1 MTPSL
6 TPVVRAVTRPT
17 RLVAAAQAAVL
28 TLLVA
33 GVAGWTVLDRT
44 VTLEV
49 DGQAQ
54 QVRILGSEVSDVL
67 AAADVEVGE
76 RDLVSPAVDEDVADG
91 EQVTV
96 RYARQ
101 LTVADPAGDERT
113 FWTTELTVDDALVA
127 AGLRHEDAWLSA
139 SRSASIGRSGLS
151 LTMSMPK
158 DVTVVA
164 DGQTQA
170 VTSPAPTVA
179 DLLAELGITV
189 GADDRLDPAP
199 ETVVAAGQTV
209 VVQRVTF
216 DEITETEVVENKTV
230 TVEDDELFTDQDE
243 VREKGTDGETTVTFR
258 RVIVDGREKSRTE
271 TARETTVEAVDRVVA
286 EGTKERPEPEPEPES
301 EPAKKSSSS
310 SSSSSGGSSSSSS
323 SGSSGGGSSS
333 PAPASSGSTDSL
345 NWAALAA
352 CESGGNP
359 SIVSSNGLYHGL
371 YQFSTSTWRSV
382 GGSGNASDAPASEQT
397 ARAKALYDR
406 AGVGQWP
413 HCGPRLYS

>member
-1 MTPSL
+1 M
-6 TPVVRAVTRPT
+6 TRPT

-67 AAADVEVGE
+67 AAADIEVGE
-76 RDLVSPAVDEDVADG
+76 RDLVSPAIDEDVADG

-151 LTMSMPK
+151 LTLSMPK

-164 DGQTQA
+164 YGDTQQ

-179 DLLAELGITV
+179 DLLDELGLAL
-189 GADDRLDPAP
+189 GASDRLAPAP
-199 ETVVAAGQTV
+199 ETVLAAGQTV
-209 VVQRVTF
+209 TVQRVST
-216 DEITETEVVENKTV
+216 DDLVETEVVESSTV
-230 TVEDDELFTDQDE
+230 TVEDAELFEGEDE
-243 VREKGTDGETTVTFR
+243 VREEGSDGELTVTT
-258 RVIVDGREKSRTE
+258 RVVLVDGVEESRQEIARTVT
-271 TARETTVEAVDRVVA
+271 TAPVDRVVA
-286 EGTKERPEPEPEPES
+286 EGTKERPKPKPEPKP
-301 EPAKKSSSS
+301 EPARE
-310 SSSSSGGSSSSSS
+310 SSSSSGGSSSSSSGSSS

-333 PAPASSGSTDSL
+333 PAPAPSGGTASL
-345 NWAALAA
+345 NWSALAA

-359 SIVSSNGLYHGL
+359 SIVSSNGLFHGL
-371 YQFSTSTWRSV
+371 YQFDRRTWQSM
-382 GGSGNASDAPASEQT
+382 GGSGVASQASASEQT
-397 ARAKALYDR
+397 ARAQALYDSR
-406 AGVGQWP
+406 GAQPWP
-413 HCGPRLYS
+413 HCGPRLFS